1 MDTDATN
8 IARPPETTAPDDQVW
23 RDVMA
28 QLRAFVGRRI
38 ADPTRVEDLV
48 AEILLRIH
56 QNLHTVNDR
65 EHLTHW
71 VSRVAHNA
79 VIDEYRRAARERDN
93 RAQTPIEAV
102 PDEQPPS
109 SDTSDAPPQVQREL
123 AACLRPLLGGLPPEQ
138 SRAVEMID
146 LEGWAQARAART
158 EGVSVSGMKSRV
170 QRGRRGLATLLDQ
183 CCTVDIDAR
192 GLPMDYT
199 PRSSCGCGCGDPER

>member
-8 IARPPETTAPDDQVW
+8 VARSPETTMPDEQVW
-23 RDVMA
+23 REVMA
-28 QLRAFVGRRI
+28 QLRTFVGRRI
-38 ADPTRVEDLV
+38 ADPHRADDLV
-48 AEILLRIH
+48 AEVLLRIH
-56 QNLHTVNDR
+56 KNLHTVDDR
-65 EHLTHW
+65 ERLTHW

-79 VIDEYRRAARERDN
+79 VIDEYRRAAREREH
-93 RAQTPIEAV
+93 RAPTLVEAV

-109 SDTSDAPPQVQREL
+109 SDASDAPPEVQREL

-138 SRAVEMID
+138 RRAVEMID
-146 LEGWAQARAART
+146 LDGWAQARAART

-170 QRGRRGLATLLDQ
+170 QRGRRGLATLLDK

-199 PRSSCGCGCGDPER
+199 PRSSCGCGDPGQ